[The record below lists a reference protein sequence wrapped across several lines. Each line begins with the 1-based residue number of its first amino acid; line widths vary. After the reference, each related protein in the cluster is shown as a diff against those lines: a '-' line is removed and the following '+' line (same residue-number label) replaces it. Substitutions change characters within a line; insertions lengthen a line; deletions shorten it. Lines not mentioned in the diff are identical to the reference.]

1 MSALNHDV
9 NRANSFIPMLLVG
22 FFLLQIWAPLAS
34 AAGMQSCSSIGGD
47 CDEYDHAEDM
57 TPHRQDWV
65 EGMYIFDLVSTSSIE
80 LELTW
85 AVREFERDSLGLGS
99 GTIVGDTLEGTDGL
113 DSNDGAPAD
122 LIRQMF
128 NTPTGGAGT
137 PTVGQKLKSE
147 VNDAIN
153 SALESGF
160 GTVTSLS
167 TNYVSQYTNAGTT
180 TQCSTDETTD
190 SAVEGASEDNVFEP
204 PLCFTA
210 VASVELMASNF
221 NLEGGDDLD
230 LERTYQGLLTMG
242 AEINT
247 GFELTAQPGHKA
259 DFIINPPEYSTVLSV
274 DEDGALVARNG
285 PPSFWAAE
293 WSLDHLAAQEV
304 DSDLLQEVDIKM
316 AHRSSTETP
325 TVSIADGTKALDLNL
340 VLDFRDE
347 ENGAT
352 VDFVAGLYYLDDAT
366 LSDWGIDMFEVSSE
380 ASVPLITSDGIRLA
394 YHNGIVDLTQFTD
407 QFPIAGIV
415 EGLAST
421 VTDGS
426 TEINMSDMS
435 WVSQTDG
442 TGNFEQPGG
451 LNYTH
456 STGCTEPLGA
466 GEELNYCL
474 QGTVAMDASYP
485 VYLQTTSQPFNMTL
499 VDILEGYAPDGAAKQ
514 FLEAIRQ
521 QDLERVMN
529 SGITLET
536 VIDSSYLDDIV
547 PDDLPPSELTVE
559 IFVPPWITTADGS
572 SKIVLTKTIEG
583 TQRTD
588 VSFTGIGP
596 HYTWEHE
603 IKDEENNTLC
613 YANQSTCISSEI
625 NMDWQKFN
633 LNEWTQSVSFTFA
646 LDAEFSIYRIGIPI
660 EEIPQS
666 GDTKVTMEAVPSDLI
681 RLIIDLSSR
690 MDEPLSSG
698 DLSKHCPKDM
708 KEKISACN
716 DELELTATRQG
727 MKDFSVLFGEVITE
741 IIHES
746 GNELESKEGIDKMDL
761 SGFEIKTEISGIEA
775 PDETVSDDEP
785 ITLKMSV
792 PKVTFTIALD
802 IDTEKIQN
810 QDPSGLGLSVVA
822 DALTSS
828 FLQPMQW
835 AANTLTTGLSNSI
848 VSMSGL
854 TYPGEGQE
862 SITIGPIQQN
872 TSVPESSGVP
882 LEDLHLTGPVSFTL
896 PRGIQIK
903 DWSSTSGDLKITE
916 EGGRQTVTYI
926 VPPGSIDDE
935 ISFRLHVTWMYFLIQ
950 FWIYPTIVIILLV
963 LFIRRRRR
971 KKKGKKDKMKR
982 RQDNINKAQLGDH
995 EFSDLVGF
1003 SSPGLSRGE
1012 SIEDMASVDEY

>member
-1 MSALNHDV
+1 
-9 NRANSFIPMLLVG
+9 
-22 FFLLQIWAPLAS
+22 
-34 AAGMQSCSSIGGD
+34 
-47 CDEYDHAEDM
+47 
-57 TPHRQDWV
+57 
-65 EGMYIFDLVSTSSIE
+65 
-80 LELTW
+80 
-85 AVREFERDSLGLGS
+85 
-99 GTIVGDTLEGTDGL
+99 
-113 DSNDGAPAD
+113 
-122 LIRQMF
+122 
-128 NTPTGGAGT
+128 
-137 PTVGQKLKSE
+137 
-147 VNDAIN
+147 
-153 SALESGF
+153 
-160 GTVTSLS
+160 
-167 TNYVSQYTNAGTT
+167 
-180 TQCSTDETTD
+180 
-190 SAVEGASEDNVFEP
+190 
-204 PLCFTA
+204 
-210 VASVELMASNF
+210 
-221 NLEGGDDLD
+221 
-230 LERTYQGLLTMG
+230 
-242 AEINT
+242 
-247 GFELTAQPGHKA
+247 
-259 DFIINPPEYSTVLSV
+259 
-274 DEDGALVARNG
+274 
-285 PPSFWAAE
+285 
-293 WSLDHLAAQEV
+293 
-304 DSDLLQEVDIKM
+304 
-316 AHRSSTETP
+316 
-325 TVSIADGTKALDLNL
+325 
-340 VLDFRDE
+340 
-347 ENGAT
+347 
-352 VDFVAGLYYLDDAT
+352 
-366 LSDWGIDMFEVSSE
+366 
-380 ASVPLITSDGIRLA
+380 
-394 YHNGIVDLTQFTD
+394 
-407 QFPIAGIV
+407 
-415 EGLAST
+415 
-421 VTDGS
+421 
-426 TEINMSDMS
+426 
-435 WVSQTDG
+435 
-442 TGNFEQPGG
+442 
-451 LNYTH
+451 
-456 STGCTEPLGA
+456 
-466 GEELNYCL
+466 
-474 QGTVAMDASYP
+474 
-485 VYLQTTSQPFNMTL
+485 
-499 VDILEGYAPDGAAKQ
+499 
-514 FLEAIRQ
+514 
-521 QDLERVMN
+521 
-529 SGITLET
+529 
-536 VIDSSYLDDIV
+536 
-547 PDDLPPSELTVE
+547 
-559 IFVPPWITTADGS
+559 
-572 SKIVLTKTIEG
+572 
-583 TQRTD
+583 
-588 VSFTGIGP
+588 
-596 HYTWEHE
+596 
-603 IKDEENNTLC
+603 
-613 YANQSTCISSEI
+613 
-625 NMDWQKFN
+625 FN